1 MKEPVDN
8 LEAFDFEAEAGED
21 ERLKLGLQRPFLED
35 IFDDLTEHFL
45 QGNVLL
51 RNHFLFDNVAVV
63 IV

>member
-8 LEAFDFEAEAGED
+8 LEALDFDAEAGED

-35 IFDDLTEHFL
+35 IFDENT
-45 QGNVLL
+45 NV
-51 RNHFLFDNVAVV
+51 VVV